1 MLSIIN
7 ALIIT
12 TARDRIKQFLARL
25 NKMILQIK
33 AYCGRWGYE

>member
-12 TARDRIKQFLARL
+12 NARERIKQFLARL
-25 NKMILQIK
+25 NKINLQIE